1 MDSYGYFHLPIEQLV
16 RPTDTRLRLR
26 FVAEASEL
34 FPEDEEYVVA
44 PSSAGLLILGRNE
57 QALEMPVDIL
67 REVYGFG
74 IAVHPP
80 RARLIPGSR
89 TREPVMH
96 VRISLERRFA
106 ERVKDAMAIR
116 GATPTEEYASA
127 NYCILRYEAPLACLL
142 GLPAEL
148 SQLTGGKARHW
159 TALSHYAHSRGATHA
174 R

>member
-16 RPTDTRLRLR
+16 RRTDTRLQPG
-26 FVAEASEL
+26 FVAEANEL
-34 FPEDEEYVVA
+34 FPEQDEYVLA
-44 PSSAGLLILGRNE
+44 GSSAGLLILGRNE

-67 REVYGFG
+67 REVYGRG
-74 IAVHPP
+74 IAVHAP
-80 RARLIPGSR
+80 RARLIGGAR

-106 ERVKDAMAIR
+106 ESVKDAMAAR
-116 GATPTEEYASA
+116 GVTPTEEYASA
-127 NYCILRYEAPLACLL
+127 NHCILRYEAPLARLL

-148 SQLTGGKARHW
+148 SRLTHGRASHW
-159 TALSHYAHSRGATHA
+159 TALSHYAHSEGETDA